1 MKKLLS
7 LTLAIVLILGL
18 CACGGSG
25 SEGGKEDEYT
35 GLQVGYNRQ
44 SILPTSPVQMAG
56 YGNQGSRLSTG
67 YLDIIYAT
75 CTAFRENGNTILLF
89 ALDLLRTESNWT
101 EDYRNAINEAT
112 GVPKENIMFCASH
125 THSAPAPGGNEAEVQ
140 KWKTEVVDTAI
151 VKAAEKAIEDLAPAT
166 LYTTTVKTEN
176 MTYVRHYELVDGT
189 YCGDNFGDG
198 SKQRVGH
205 ATKANEDMVLLK
217 ADREGDKKDI
227 MLMNFQAHP
236 CFTGGST
243 KTDISSD
250 FIGAT
255 RNVFE
260 AKTGMQFIYFTG
272 TAGNQNTVTKM
283 PDEIPNSLS
292 SKGMQTY
299 SETLAQYA
307 IDAMDN
313 MTPVEGSGIKTQ
325 QLSFEY
331 ESNKIGQDRLD
342 DARVIFNYA
351 KETGNM
357 SAATDKAKT
366 MGFISVYECQ
376 AIVRASGYPATRPM
390 ELNVLSIGDLGIV
403 TTPCELFSDTG
414 LYIREHSPFKTT
426 LLLSLAN
433 EVHGYYPTKQAYD
446 YYSYE
451 SWSSQYASG
460 VAEAMADKLVEML
473 KGL

>member
-7 LTLAIVLILGL
+7 LTLAIVLVLGL

-25 SEGGKEDEYT
+25 DNSGKEEDT

-44 SILPTSPVQMAG
+44 SILPTSSVNMAG
-56 YGNQGSRLSTG
+56 YGNQSTRMSTG

-75 CTAFRENGNTILLF
+75 CTAFRENGNTVLLF

-101 EDYRNAINEAT
+101 EEYRTAINEAT

-125 THSAPAPGGNEAEVQ
+125 THSAPAPGGNETAVL
-140 KWKTEVVDTAI
+140 KWKTEVVDKAI
-151 VKAAEKAIEDLAPAT
+151 VKAAQKAIEDLAPAK

-176 MTYVRHYELVDGT
+176 MTYVRHYELIDGT

-198 SKQRVGH
+198 TKDRVGH
-205 ATKANEDMVLLK
+205 ATEANEDMVLLK
-217 ADREGDKKDI
+217 MDREGDKKDI

-236 CFTGGST
+236 CFTGGSQ
-243 KTDISSD
+243 KTDISAD
-250 FIGAT
+250 FVGAT
-255 RNVFE
+255 RDVFE
-260 AKTGMQFIYFTG
+260 AQTGMQFIYFTG
-272 TAGNQNTVTKM
+272 TAGNQNTSTKM
-283 PDEIPNSLS
+283 PDEMPNAVSGD
-292 SKGMQTY
+292 GMQAY

-307 IDAMDN
+307 IDAMDD
-313 MTPVEGSGIKTQ
+313 MTPVEGTGIKNQ

-331 ESNKIGQDRLD
+331 ASNKIGQDRLE
-342 DARVIFNYA
+342 DARVIYNYA

-366 MGFISVYECQ
+366 MGFVSVYECQ
-376 AIVRASGYPATRPM
+376 AIVRASGYPETRAM
-390 ELNVLSIGDLGIV
+390 ELNVISIGDLGFV

-414 LYIREHSPFKTT
+414 LYIRENSPFKTT
-426 LLLSLAN
+426 FLLSLAN
-433 EVHGYYPTKQAYD
+433 TVHGYFPTKQAYD
-446 YYSYE
+446 YYCYE
-451 SWSSQYASG
+451 SWSSQFASG

>member
-7 LTLAIVLILGL
+7 LTLAIVLVLGL

-25 SEGGKEDEYT
+25 SNGSKEDVA

-44 SILPTSPVQMAG
+44 SILPTAPVNMAG
-56 YGNQGSRLSTG
+56 YGNQGNRLSSG
-67 YLDIIYAT
+67 YLDIIYAS
-75 CTAFRENGNTILLF
+75 CTAFRENDNTVLLF
-89 ALDLLRTESNWT
+89 ALDLLRPADNWT
-101 EDYRNAINEAT
+101 KEYREAINKAT
-112 GVPKENIMFCASH
+112 GVPMENIMFCASH
-125 THSAPAPGGNEAEVQ
+125 THSAPAPGGKESAVLQ
-140 KWKTEVVDTAI
+140 WKSNVLDKVI
-151 VKAAEKAIEDLAPAT
+151 VKAAQKAIEDLAPAT
-166 LYTTTVKTEN
+166 LYTTTVNTEN

-198 SKQRVGH
+198 TKERVGH

-227 MLMNFQAHP
+227 LLMNFQAHP
-236 CFTGGST
+236 CFTGGSQ
-243 KTDISSD
+243 KTDISAD

-255 RNVFE
+255 RNIIE
-260 AKTGMQFIYFTG
+260 AKTGMHFIYFTG
-272 TAGNQNTVTKM
+272 TAGNQNTSTKM
-283 PDEIPNSLS
+283 PDEIPNSLAN
-292 SKGMQTY
+292 KGMQAY
-299 SETLAQYA
+299 SEALTQYA
-307 IDAMDN
+307 VDALDN
-313 MTPVEGSGIKTQ
+313 MTPVEGTAIKNQ
-325 QLSFEY
+325 QLYFEY

-342 DARVIFNYA
+342 DARVIYNLA
-351 KETGNM
+351 KENGDM
-357 SAATDKAKT
+357 GAATDKAKS
-366 MGFISVYECQ
+366 MGFVSVYECQ

-414 LYIREHSPFKTT
+414 LYIRENSPFKTT

-433 EVHGYYPTKQAYD
+433 EDHGYFPSKAAYD

-451 SWSSQYASG
+451 SWSSQYAAG
-460 VAEAMADKLVEML
+460 VSEAMADKLVEML